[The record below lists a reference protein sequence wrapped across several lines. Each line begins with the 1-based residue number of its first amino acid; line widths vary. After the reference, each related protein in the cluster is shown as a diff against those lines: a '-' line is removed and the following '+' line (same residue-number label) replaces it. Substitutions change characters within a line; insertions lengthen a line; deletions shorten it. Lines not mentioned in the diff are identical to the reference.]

1 MPRQGAAMTARR
13 PHATDPVACPEVA
26 AALPPNA
33 AVLMT
38 PTAQLTARLSFAEW
52 GSRRTVVMVGRSS
65 VVQELHRKVEKVAPF
80 DAPVLITGE
89 SGSGK
94 ESLAQAIYLLSQRRG
109 KPYLA
114 VNCPQFQEG
123 NLTVSE
129 LFGHRKGSFT
139 GATAD
144 RKGCFELADQGVL
157 FLDEVADLHPSAQM
171 MLLRALAFG
180 EFQPLGAET
189 TRAANVRVVAASNRT
204 LEELRGEANFRE
216 DLFFRL
222 RYFHIHV
229 PALRERDEDW
239 ALLTEYFLH
248 RLEAQYGIAKRFSP
262 PSWQIL
268 EGYKWPGNVRELASL
283 VTFAYA
289 MSEKDVIEP
298 KDFSSMLETRST
310 APSDSPDQL
319 LRDLMN
325 GTVDFWDG
333 VHRRFLARDLNRAQM
348 REMVRRGLQRSANS
362 YRRLLDLF
370 HMPRSDYQRFMDFL
384 RHHHL
389 KP

>member
-1 MPRQGAAMTARR
+1 MVPKSTAEPLLGRL
-13 PHATDPVACPEVA
+13 PGVP
-26 AALPPNA
+26 LPPAPA
-33 AVLMT
+33 ACMT
-38 PTAQLTARLSFAEW
+38 PAAQLTAQLSFAEW
-52 GSRRTVVMVGRSS
+52 GANRTVVMIGHSS
-65 VVQELHRKVEKVAPF
+65 RLQELHRKVEKVAPF

-94 ESLAQAIYLLSQRRG
+94 ESLAQAIYLLSPRRG
-109 KPYLA
+109 KPYVA

-157 FLDEVADLHPSAQM
+157 FLDEIADLHPSAQM
-171 MLLRALAFG
+171 MLLRALAYG

-204 LEELRGEANFRE
+204 LEDLRGQPSFRE

-229 PALRERDEDW
+229 PALRERDRDW

-248 RLEAQYGIAKRFSP
+248 RLEAQYGISKRFSP
-262 PSWQIL
+262 ASLRLL
-268 EGYKWPGNVRELASL
+268 EKYSWPGNVRELVSL

-289 MSEKDVIEP
+289 MSDGELIEP
-298 KDFSSMLETRST
+298 KDFSAMLEIPST
-310 APSDSPDQL
+310 APRDSPEQL
-319 LRDLMN
+319 LLEVMN

-333 VHRRFLARDLNRAQM
+333 VHRRFLARDLNRTQV
-348 REMVRRGLQRSANS
+348 REMVRLGLQRCANS
-362 YRRLLDLF
+362 YRQLLERIHL
-370 HMPRSDYQRFMDFL
+370 PGSDYQRFMDFL
-384 RHHHL
+384 RHHDL